1 MIGSRIDGAAT
12 KIVAN
17 VANTAVADN
26 IGFLVSRDRRA
37 EPGPGVEA
45 TGTFVAGFGEGLEF
59 TDVWPT
65 KLFAFRTQAITLR
78 FRAIISKILTNL
90 TFTILGVNLS
100 ARVPHVF
107 PCSAFKFRRGDRRE
121 RLEPPPSVSYIL
133 VRKEV
138 RNETF

>member
-100 ARVPHVF
+100 ATRVPHVF

-121 RLEPPPSVSYIL
+121 RLEPPPSEKNL
-133 VRKEV
+133 L
-138 RNETF
+138 